1 MKHIVPGLEFETKK
15 KTMTATGP
23 DHLDG
28 KAVFVTGATGFIGK
42 RLVPALINAG
52 ARVTVLLR
60 NRHGRQAFSAM
71 GARVIQGT
79 AGDRALQEKALRNQ
93 DVLYHLAYDMR
104 ATATDNLATFETL
117 RTAAEKAGVGR
128 IVHASSIVVYDGWP
142 QQNLTESSPISNGKA
157 DPYRRAKIAM
167 EQALLQG
174 NCPAAILQPTL
185 VYGPGSMLWTDKLTR
200 WLAAGTVVLP
210 KPEGLCNAV
219 FVDDLVQ
226 AMLCA
231 AAPEDLQ
238 QERFIISGPTPVSWS
253 ALLSGYADIIGRGKI
268 GLIPQETLRAR
279 LPDEEPGE
287 VPDTQSLAA
296 RVSTIARAWIGRDR
310 FEKLVQTATQRLP
323 RQNELYPDRY
333 MLELF
338 SGTGQCQIDHA
349 RIRLGYEPAYDL
361 KAGLEA
367 TRPYLEANFKK

>member
-1 MKHIVPGLEFETKK
+1 
-15 KTMTATGP
+15 MTATGP

-71 GARVIQGT
+71 GAQVIQGT
-79 AGDRALQEKALRNQ
+79 AGDRALQEKALRDQ

-104 ATATDNLATFETL
+104 ATAAENLATFEAL

-142 QQNLTESSPISNGKA
+142 QQNLTESCPISNSKA

-185 VYGPGSMLWTDKLTR
+185 VYGPGSLLWTDKLTN

-238 QERFIISGPTPVSWS
+238 QERFIISGPAPVSWS

-287 VPDTQSLAA
+287 IPDTQSLAA

-310 FEKLVQTATQRLP
+310 FERLVQTATQRLP

-349 RIRLGYEPAYDL
+349 RVRLGYEPAYDL

-367 TRPYLEANFKK
+367 TRSYLEANFKK